1 MNKLHLIGTPLLAL
15 MLLVSACSPM
25 DTPVPAAAP
34 SAVPATLAAVDT
46 ALPANAPAPQVT
58 PSGPATVRLS
68 KNDLLGSFM
77 VDGKNMSLYLF
88 TKDTP
93 NISNCYD
100 RCSAAW
106 PPLLTNGAPLAGDGL
121 DASKLGTIQR
131 KDGSTQVTFNGTPLY
146 YYLKDIK
153 PGDTIGQGINQVW
166 YMLAPNGARV
176 TIVPTPLP
184 TVPATAAPA
193 APAATT
199 SLATP
204 LVTVMPAA
212 AAADTVMVGKN
223 GALGSFLVDS
233 KNLTLYLFT
242 KDTPNTSNCYDRC
255 AAAWPPL
262 LTTGTPTA
270 GPGLDAAKLGTIQRK
285 DGSLQVTYNSWPLYY
300 YLKDTKPG
308 DTVGQAVNQVW
319 YMVSPQGDQVEPK
332 Y

>member
-46 ALPANAPAPQVT
+46 ALPANASAPQVT

-131 KDGSTQVTFNGTPLY
+131 KDGS
-146 YYLKDIK
+146 
-153 PGDTIGQGINQVW
+153 
-166 YMLAPNGARV
+166 
-176 TIVPTPLP
+176 
-184 TVPATAAPA
+184 
-193 APAATT
+193 
-199 SLATP
+199 
-204 LVTVMPAA
+204 
-212 AAADTVMVGKN
+212 
-223 GALGSFLVDS
+223 
-233 KNLTLYLFT
+233 
-242 KDTPNTSNCYDRC
+242 
-255 AAAWPPL
+255 
-262 LTTGTPTA
+262 
-270 GPGLDAAKLGTIQRK
+270 
-285 DGSLQVTYNSWPLYY
+285 LQVTYNSWPLYY